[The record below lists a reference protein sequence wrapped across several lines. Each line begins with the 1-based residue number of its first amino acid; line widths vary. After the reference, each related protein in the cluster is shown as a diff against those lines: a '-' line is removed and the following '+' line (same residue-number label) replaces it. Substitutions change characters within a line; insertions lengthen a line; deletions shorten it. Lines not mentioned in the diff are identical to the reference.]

1 MSKGKPKYYWDSTLF
16 LALLKDEK
24 RKAGEMEGL
33 AEIVWMADHEQAT
46 VVTSVTTKGE
56 VLQSTLPPDARH
68 AFDQVFRRTSVVMV
82 DLTERIADLVGEIRD
97 FYRQQGKRLE
107 VADAQHLA
115 TAIACQVHELHTFDE
130 DDLIPLSGNIAGR
143 KLIVC
148 KPKGAQGILFP

>member
-1 MSKGKPKYYWDSTLF
+1 MFKGKPKYYWDSTLF

-68 AFDQVFRRTSVVMV
+68 VFGQVFRRPSVVMV
-82 DLTERIADLVGEIRD
+82 DLTERIADWLVRYEIFIVSKGRGLRLQMHSISQ
-97 FYRQQGKRLE
+97 RQ
-107 VADAQHLA
+107 
-115 TAIACQVHELHTFDE
+115 
-130 DDLIPLSGNIAGR
+130 
-143 KLIVC
+143 
-148 KPKGAQGILFP
+148 